1 MNYAPCVAVRHPIFA
16 RVFHA
21 VSPSM
26 EKEVGRHRDELL
38 AGLSGRV
45 LEVGAGNGQS
55 FAHYPATVAEVVA
68 LEPESYLRGK
78 AEEAARRARVPVSV
92 RDGVAAP
99 LPFEPGEFDAAV
111 ASLVLCS
118 VPDQSQALAELR
130 RVLRPG
136 GELRCFEH
144 VRAERPRKARVQERL
159 DRSGLWPRM
168 GGGCH
173 CSRDT
178 VAAIE
183 AAGFHV
189 ERIRTLTV
197 GPSWSHT
204 NPHVLGVARA
214 PSA

>member
-1 MNYAPCVAVRHPIFA
+1 VAVRHPIFA
-16 RVFHA
+16 RIFHR

-26 EKEVGRHRDELL
+26 EKEVGPHRDALL

-55 FAHYPATVAEVVA
+55 FAHYPATVTEVVA

-78 AEEAARRARVPVSV
+78 AEQAARGARVPVTV
-92 RDGVAAP
+92 LDGVAAS
-99 LPFEPGEFDAAV
+99 LPFGTGEFDAAV
-111 ASLVLCS
+111 TSLVLCS
-118 VPDQSQALAELR
+118 VPDQAQALAELR

-136 GELRCFEH
+136 GEVRFFVH
-144 VRAERPRKARVQERL
+144 VRDERPRKARVQERL

-183 AAGFHV
+183 AEGLHV

-214 PSA
+214 A